1 MISRAGVASIKSRK
15 GTSDTRKQCDSVLL
29 QDQREAR
36 RDSVEEL
43 IETTNVEERTIGEDI
58 FSIATDKTQTSR
70 VHPETI
76 LQIGSNS
83 EQDTHGN
90 AKEEIEELFLG
101 ITNRISDIK
110 EKHRGLIDAK
120 SKFMANWD
128 VVMMI
133 LLIFT
138 AWVTPFEVSFL
149 DTRMNALFVIN
160 RFVDLAFVADMA
172 VNFRL
177 IFEDKEGTIIL
188 SKNLIARRYLRGW
201 FTIDLLSILPFDI
214 VGLTVNSTE
223 VSQMKSMRLV
233 RLLRLLKLLRVL
245 RSSRIVSRWESQLGL
260 SYASLACLKYAILL
274 GTALHWIACLLF
286 LMPSVVNDDVDLNWA
301 SLSYPQ
307 FELTNPGEMYSLS
320 LYCAVSIFM
329 SGSLPSEI
337 TLGSIAE
344 RVSVMFVILIGGTI
358 YVWVIGSVSSILASM
373 DQPTQLF
380 KQSMDHLNSYCEEAK
395 LPNELKLR
403 LRAFMNQAKR
413 LHRNKFYKQVTSM
426 ISPTLQGEVTA
437 QTHAKWIVSLNFV
450 AKCQDEDEK
459 RHLVSSLC
467 CGARDTVVEYN
478 SIYFFVAQVI
488 DIANKLSSLCCGAR
502 DTVIQRGEYCEFLYI
517 VERGILASNGNII
530 GKSHCVGNDVVLQ
543 RYRWRRQYTVKSL
556 TFVDLHSLRAKDLFL
571 ILERGDYSH
580 TRKVVNSVAARM
592 YIARIMIM
600 ASKEPQILDG
610 LRTVTVRTASR
621 NNGENADS
629 CSCCNELPIM
639 QEQMQ
644 EMNQQLSNVA
654 RQTEAIFQA
663 LQRFEGTQPPK
674 SERQA

>member
-1 MISRAGVASIKSRK
+1 MISRAGVASFKSRK

-29 QDQREAR
+29 QNQREAR

-58 FSIATDKTQTSR
+58 FSDATDKPQTSR
-70 VHPETI
+70 VYPETI
-76 LQIGSNS
+76 LQIGSSS
-83 EQDTHGN
+83 EQGTHGN
-90 AKEEIEELFLG
+90 AKEEIEKLFLG
-101 ITNRISDIK
+101 ITNRISDIE
-110 EKHRGLIDAK
+110 EKHRGLVDAK
-120 SKFMANWD
+120 STFMANWD

-177 IFEDKEGTIIL
+177 IFEDKEGTTIL

-201 FTIDLLSILPFDI
+201 FAIDLLSILPFDI

-459 RHLVSSLC
+459 RHLV
-467 CGARDTVVEYN
+467 
-478 SIYFFVAQVI
+478 I

-556 TFVDLHSLRAKDLFL
+556 TFVELHALRAKDLFL

-610 LRTVTVRTASR
+610 LRTVTIRTASR

-629 CSCCNELPIM
+629 CSCCSELPIM
-639 QEQMQ
+639 QEHMQ
-644 EMNQQLSNVA
+644 EMSQQLSNVA

-663 LQRFEGTQPPK
+663 LHRFEGTQPPM